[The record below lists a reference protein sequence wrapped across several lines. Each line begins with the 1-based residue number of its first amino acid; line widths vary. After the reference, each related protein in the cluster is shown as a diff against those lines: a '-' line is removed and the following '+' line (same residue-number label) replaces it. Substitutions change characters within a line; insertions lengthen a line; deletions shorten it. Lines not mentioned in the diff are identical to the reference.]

1 MLSYLLAA
9 LESEEDKRRFTELY
23 EENHVRAEQTALRIL
38 RDPHDAEDAV
48 QDAFIRIL
56 NMGDMVCVATIRNLA
71 FTVVQ
76 NILVDRLRGRVRK
89 AEAYSYMYDFR
100 SEASDEMEQKIHA
113 QSLVENEHVRMK
125 ALPLACRNVYYLNR
139 FREKS
144 AEEIAQQLHVSRR
157 TVQAQIQKG
166 RMLVRAYLKAV
177 GEY

>member
-1 MLSYLLAA
+1 MKELNEIPKKELVAEAYA
-9 LESEEDKRRFTELY
+9 LYREKLVAYAYKRIHDME
-23 EENHVRAEQTALRIL
+23 
-38 RDPHDAEDAV
+38 DAEDAV

-76 NILVDRLRGRVRK
+76 NILVDRLRGWVRK

>member
-1 MLSYLLAA
+1 MKELNEIPKKQLVAEAYVLYREKLVAYA
-9 LESEEDKRRFTELY
+9 YKRIHDME
-23 EENHVRAEQTALRIL
+23 
-38 RDPHDAEDAV
+38 DAEDAV

-56 NMGDMVCVATIRNLA
+56 NMGDMVCAATIRNLA

-76 NILVDRLRGRVRK
+76 NILVDRLRARVRK

-113 QSLVENEHVRMK
+113 QSLVESEHVRMK

-157 TVQAQIQKG
+157 TVHAQIQKG
-166 RMLVRAYLKAV
+166 RVLVRAYLKAV
-177 GEY
+177 GGY